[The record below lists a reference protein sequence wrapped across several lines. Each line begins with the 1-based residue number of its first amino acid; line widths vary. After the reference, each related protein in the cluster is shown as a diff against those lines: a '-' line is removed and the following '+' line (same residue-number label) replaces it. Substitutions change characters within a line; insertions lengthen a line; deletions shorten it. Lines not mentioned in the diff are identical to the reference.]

1 MTSGATSGD
10 VYRLVFELTARA
22 TDVPYETFLQ
32 EMVEGLAAHYHA
44 EICCIH
50 VGESASAVATGDPS
64 GRLKPLNQKERSRF
78 DTIDALLADSV
89 KTDGVLRTGL
99 DLEGGAEIV
108 NYLGRTF
115 ETPES
120 FAFPLAARGKAFGAI
135 TFYSQDVYPFTEDD
149 VRGLQAIGN
158 VLYAA
163 NSKATGADGPR
174 ESIPV
179 TSERLRKYQET
190 LERVGKILDELL
202 FLTSAETVMLL
213 DSRGEFVA
221 QRGEEGTFS
230 TANFASVVASGFA
243 ASTKLAGIYGATN
256 ARSVSHQGDDHSVF
270 VIEVS
275 DRALLTIVY
284 SDHNAPAL
292 VTRWTK
298 SAASRLVSHYKALTE
313 ARVL

>member
-1 MTSGATSGD
+1 MHVD
-10 VYRLVFELTARA
+10 VVH
-22 TDVPYETFLQ
+22 D
-32 EMVEGLAAHYHA
+32 
-44 EICCIH
+44 
-50 VGESASAVATGDPS
+50 
-64 GRLKPLNQKERSRF
+64 
-78 DTIDALLADSV
+78 
-89 KTDGVLRTGL
+89 
-99 DLEGGAEIV
+99 
-108 NYLGRTF
+108 
-115 ETPES
+115 
-120 FAFPLAARGKAFGAI
+120 
-135 TFYSQDVYPFTEDD
+135 EDD
-149 VRGLQAIGN
+149 VDL
-158 VLYAA
+158 
-163 NSKATGADGPR
+163 
-174 ESIPV
+174 
-179 TSERLRKYQET
+179 
-190 LERVGKILDELL
+190 
-202 FLTSAETVMLL
+202 
-213 DSRGEFVA
+213 A